1 MDFQYKKENQIR
13 RPRTPDLKKVR
24 ERSQRRVGKIF
35 TKSEYIQ
42 MLYESEVDD
51 WLAAASTEQYGQ
63 VVEIIRDK
71 YGIPACFKVIYQI
84 GDDDEENAPW
94 GYDYIAASDVTEYT
108 PAHQAIAGCWDYDD
122 DYEEF
127 EDEVDYE

>member
-1 MDFQYKKENQIR
+1 MEFQYKKANQIR
-13 RPRTPDLKKVR
+13 RPRTPDWDKVR
-24 ERSQRRVGKIF
+24 ERSQRRVGKMF
-35 TKSEYIQ
+35 TKSDYLQ

-51 WLAAASTEQYGQ
+51 WLLAMHTEQYGQ

-84 GDDDEENAPW
+84 GDDDEEDAPW

-108 PAHQAIAGCWDYDD
+108 PAHQAVAGWDYDD